1 MDMQD
6 IITSVFE
13 EMKVQL
19 IKAKKSDITCIVDE
33 NINKLMRRMA
43 SKNASFYDDLLKQ
56 MEMIPM
62 PEK

>member
-19 IKAKKSDITCIVDE
+19 MKGKKSDITCIVDE
-33 NINKLMRRMA
+33 SMNKIMGRMA
-43 SKNASFYDDLLKQ
+43 SKNASFYGDLLKQ